1 MQDFDAAGIANAT
14 ARTEWVEGIVS
25 EAVSL
30 GTDGANVDIE
40 GFKGQKDDL
49 NKLIAELAKE
59 FRAKIP
65 TAQVTFDTAVYPS
78 DEPSYDYTTLAKHL
92 DFFVP
97 MACARHPLPT
107 PVAPEVLWALT
118 RVFTDDMVQP
128 PHQLANC
135 PFDGLNKSVAGYASY
150 GVKPHQI
157 VYGLPWYGYDFPCS
171 DATPGAPCEPS
182 CPDGRESCP
191 QVDYKEVVQCRLAG
205 GSAPVSPAT
214 RTVCHRAV

>member
-78 DEPSYDYTTLAKHL
+78 DEPSYDYTTLAKSL

-97 MACARHPLPT
+97 MACAHSLPLL
-107 PVAPEVLWALT
+107 VRMSSSLLERIRQHASGQHKA
-118 RVFTDDMVQP
+118 
-128 PHQLANC
+128 QL
-135 PFDGLNKSVAGYASY
+135 K
-150 GVKPHQI
+150 VK
-157 VYGLPWYGYDFPCS
+157 G
-171 DATPGAPCEPS
+171 
-182 CPDGRESCP
+182 
-191 QVDYKEVVQCRLAG
+191 
-205 GSAPVSPAT
+205 
-214 RTVCHRAV
+214 